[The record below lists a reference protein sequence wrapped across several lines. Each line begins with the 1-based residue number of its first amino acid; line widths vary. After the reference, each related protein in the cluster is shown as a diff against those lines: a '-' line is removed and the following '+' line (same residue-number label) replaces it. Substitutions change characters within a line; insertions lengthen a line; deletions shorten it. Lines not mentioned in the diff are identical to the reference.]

1 MNKRLVVLAL
11 ILMFSVLAL
20 ATVLGSTNIPIG
32 SIVSVL
38 WAKMS
43 GQDLPAHITAVE
55 ASIIWI
61 IRFPRVLLAFLVG
74 ASLAVG
80 GSTTQSVLRNPLA
93 SPYTLGVSAGASLGV
108 VMAMLLDIRIPFLGY
123 FSYTMIGFLSG
134 LVTVLLVLSFA
145 MKVDKNMSN
154 QTIVLAGIVFSLFV
168 NAIITLA
175 TALAQ
180 EDLQM
185 IIRWQMGSLSLKSWS
200 YIISMLPFFLVGLAG
215 TIYYARELDALSF
228 GEENALVLGVEVAK
242 IKHRLIVFSAVLT
255 GSAVAVSGTI
265 GFIGLVAP
273 HVVRRIFGPKHR
285 LLLPMSAVFGG
296 MLLVVTDLVARTV
309 IAPTELP
316 VGAITALI
324 GAPFF
329 AFIYFTKSRGN

>member
-1 MNKRLVVLAL
+1 MNKKLVALAL
-11 ILMFSVLAL
+11 VLLLLVLAL
-20 ATVLGSTNIPIG
+20 ATALGSTD
-32 SIVSVL
+32 VSVQTIGTVL
-38 WAKMS
+38 WSKLTL
-43 GQDLPAHITAVE
+43 QPVPPHIDWVDT
-55 ASIIWI
+55 SIIWI
-61 IRFPRVLLAFLVG
+61 LRFPRVLLAFLVG

-108 VMAMLLDIRIPFLGY
+108 VLSMLLDLHIPFLGY
-123 FSYTMIGFLSG
+123 FTYTMVGFLSG
-134 LVTVLLVLSFA
+134 LATVLLVLNFA
-145 MKVDKNMSN
+145 LKVDRNMSN

-185 IIRWQMGSLSLKSWS
+185 IIHWQMGSLSLKSWS
-200 YIISMLPFFLVGLAG
+200 YIISLLPFFLVGLAG
-215 TIYYARELDALSF
+215 TVYYARELDALSF

-242 IKHRLIVFSAVLT
+242 IKHRLIIFSAVLT

-273 HVVRRIFGPKHR
+273 HVVRRIYGPKHR
-285 LLLPMSAVFGG
+285 LLLPMAAIFGG

-329 AFIYFTKSRGN
+329 AFIYFTKARGN